1 MNLICTFAA
10 KIFVRSANLVEIDIK
25 KFQNVKATYRCK
37 CPRCALYPT
46 IAKLA
51 TFLTEMSTGSLI
63 LYYDE
68 YIIFLLAK
76 AYGCRICC
84 RNNFFRI
91 PIRIL
96 VRYLLTLPNILG
108 HGNHILYLENCSH
121 PKIFPSNDFIYK
133 EKDNFN

>member
-1 MNLICTFAA
+1 MYICCQDFCTISEFGGNWYQE
-10 KIFVRSANLVEIDIK
+10 IPECQSYLSMQVSALRLVSHNSKVSYFSDWNIDR
-25 KFQNVKATYRCK
+25 NSLR
-37 CPRCALYPT
+37 
-46 IAKLA
+46 
-51 TFLTEMSTGSLI
+51 SLI

-68 YIIFLLAK
+68 YRIFLLAK

-96 VRYLLTLPNILG
+96 VRYLLTLPNIFG
-108 HGNHILYLENCSH
+108 HGNHILYLEKFSH
-121 PKIFPSNDFIYK
+121 PKILPSNDFIYK